1 MESRIEFKR
10 MQITNRA
17 SEKVLSKPDRIS
29 AIPYLHLVP
38 SPLSM
43 VIDVLSYKEKTRAEI
58 ALNSIS
64 DAILCTDMHGNID
77 YLNNAAEQ
85 LTGWSKDEAYG
96 QPIRR
101 IFNIVHGV
109 TRKACQNPVEIV
121 LQTNKPVE
129 LASDTV
135 LIQRNGS
142 EVAIQ
147 DSSSPIHNAE
157 GKLTGVVIV
166 FQDVSTSKAMA
177 IKMAHL
183 AQHDF
188 LTNLPNRVLLN
199 DRIGHAIEAARRN
212 DTQIALLFLDL
223 DNFKLINDSLGHDIG
238 DQVLQQVT
246 ASLNASVRA
255 SDTVSRTGGD
265 EFIILLADSK
275 NGEDAAL
282 TAEKILETFTIPHKL
297 ANHQLQVTTSIGI
310 SVFPTDG
317 LDAETLIKNADTAM
331 YYAKEKGRNNFQFFK
346 NAMNT
351 RVIERQKLEVYLSI
365 AQEENQL
372 HLVYQPKFNLT
383 TLQITGVEALIR
395 WQHPEWGE
403 INPERFLSV
412 SEDSGLI
419 IPIGRWV
426 LREACEQ
433 AKRWKDSGL
442 PKMTVAV
449 NISAPE
455 FMHKNFVEDVQATL
469 LETGIDPD
477 WIELEV
483 TETVLMRDA
492 EASAIILQQLKS
504 MGLILVVDDFGTGY
518 SSLSYLQQ
526 FPIDVLKIDHS
537 FVNDIK
543 AVADDGIIVSAI
555 ISMAHSLKLKVIAEG
570 IETPEQLAFLV
581 NRQCQE
587 GQGYLF
593 DRPLS
598 SDQLNQL
605 YFTDQQA

>member
-1 MESRIEFKR
+1 
-10 MQITNRA
+10 MQKTNTAPR
-17 SEKVLSKPDRIS
+17 EILSKQDRI
-29 AIPYLHLVP
+29 AAAPIMHLVP

-43 VIDVLSYKEKTRAEI
+43 VVDVLSYKEKTRAEI

-64 DAILCTDMHGNID
+64 DAILCTDMYGNID
-77 YLNNAAEQ
+77 YLNYAAEQ

-96 QPIRR
+96 QPIHR
-101 IFNIVHGV
+101 IFNIINGT
-109 TRKACQNPVEIV
+109 TRQACRNPVEIV
-121 LQTNKPVE
+121 LSTNKPVE

-135 LIQRNGS
+135 LIQRDGS
-142 EVAIQ
+142 EVSIQ
-147 DSSSPIHNAE
+147 DSSSPIHNAD

-166 FQDVSTSKAMA
+166 FHNVSTVKAMA

-199 DRIGHAIEAARRN
+199 DRIAHAIEAAKRN

-223 DNFKLINDSLGHDIG
+223 DNFKLINDSLGHDVG
-238 DQVLQQVT
+238 DQLLQEVT

-265 EFIILLADSK
+265 EFIILLTDSK
-275 NGEDAAL
+275 NGEVAAL
-282 TAEKILETFTIPHKL
+282 TAEKIIALFNMPHQL
-297 ANHQLQVTTSIGI
+297 ANHQLQVSTSIGI

-317 LDAETLIKNADTAM
+317 LDVETLIKNADTAM

-351 RVIERQKLEVYLSI
+351 RVIERQKLEVCLRI

-372 HLVYQPKFNLT
+372 FLVYQPKFNLH
-383 TLQITGVEALIR
+383 TLQMTGVEALIR
-395 WQHPEWGE
+395 WQHPEWGDVS
-403 INPERFLSV
+403 PDRFLPV

-419 IPIGRWV
+419 VSMGRWV

-433 AKRWKDSGL
+433 AQHWKESGL
-442 PKMTVAV
+442 PKISVAV

-455 FMHKNFVEDVQATL
+455 FMHKDFVAEVQAIL
-469 LETGIDPD
+469 LETGIEPD
-477 WIELEV
+477 WIELEI

-492 EASAIILQQLKS
+492 KASASILQQLKAI
-504 MGLILVVDDFGTGY
+504 GVVLVVDDFGTGY

-526 FPIDVLKIDHS
+526 FPIDVLKIDQS
-537 FVNDIK
+537 FVNDIQT
-543 AVADDGIIVSAI
+543 VSDEGIIVSAI

-570 IETPEQLAFLV
+570 IETPGQLAFLV
-581 NRQCQE
+581 HRDCQE

-593 DRPLS
+593 SRPLS
-598 SDQLNQL
+598 SEQIRQK
-605 YFTDQQA
+605 YIAEMVC